1 MHRRLA
7 ERLRTLDPTK
17 CTMSVPGLKTGDVF
31 LPQTFTI
38 QTKNAKG
45 DDITERCAP
54 FHVYITLTDKPKAKK
69 EKNANPSR
77 RSRTMRTTRPP
88 LQMRRRSRGFLHGV
102 P

>member
-1 MHRRLA
+1 M
-7 ERLRTLDPTK
+7 LRTRDPTK
-17 CTMSVPGLKTGDVF
+17 YTMSVPGLDTGDVF

-45 DDITERCAP
+45 EDITAGGAP
-54 FHVYITLTDKPKAKK
+54 FQVYITLTDKPKAKK